1 MLFVLA
7 DINWYIF
14 LDSFVVKISKE
25 SLPLSVLFQNNT
37 LYILAVWLSKTLT
50 SLVFFS
56 FQFFCAVFLLM
67 P

>member
-25 SLPLSVLFQNNT
+25 GLPLSILFQND
-37 LYILAVWLSKTLT
+37 ILLIYPC
-50 SLVFFS
+50 SLG
-56 FQFFCAVFLLM
+56 
-67 P
+67 